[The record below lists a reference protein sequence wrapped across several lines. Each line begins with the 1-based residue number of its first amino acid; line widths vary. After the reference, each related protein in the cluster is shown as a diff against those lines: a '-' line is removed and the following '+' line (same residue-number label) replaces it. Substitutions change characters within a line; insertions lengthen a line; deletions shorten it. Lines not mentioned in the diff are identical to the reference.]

1 MKIMALNFILIFSFT
16 MSFNFSIAIVFFDL
30 CVNPGSFKLHNTN
43 VFDLITINLISISF
57 GLHIQERA
65 QHRTS

>member
-1 MKIMALNFILIFSFT
+1 

-30 CVNPGSFKLHNTN
+30 CVNPGSIKLHNTN